1 MEVNERVESQPDI
14 TISINKFKSHKFDKP
29 KSTEFEKVKPILKDL
44 FNDYYNYTL
53 KQLYEAVSDEGEYY
67 IINTYKDCYQVEYYS
82 IDNKNKRKLQ
92 IDFNEDIRGLW
103 LSVYSYA
110 GYKGRPMA
118 RKNGQSI
125 TFQIFKN
132 FLKLTLKF
140 LSDHD
145 SFQIYLETFIK
156 GFYQLVSGDTQ
167 IEGFDITSEKAFK
180 NIISQLEKR
189 KAHLEKRLIEEDDIT
204 KENRVKLRG
213 ELEGINYSL
222 KTINLHK

>member
-92 IDFNEDIRGLW
+92 IDFMKTLE
-103 LSVYSYA
+103 VYGFQFIA
-110 GYKGRPMA
+110 TPGIKV
-118 RKNGQSI
+118 GQW
-125 TFQIFKN
+125 Q
-132 FLKLTLKF
+132 
-140 LSDHD
+140 
-145 SFQIYLETFIK
+145 
-156 GFYQLVSGDTQ
+156 
-167 IEGFDITSEKAFK
+167 EK
-180 NIISQLEKR
+180 
-189 KAHLEKRLIEEDDIT
+189 T
-204 KENRVKLRG
+204 V
-213 ELEGINYSL
+213 
-222 KTINLHK
+222 NL